1 MQSRVNRL
9 LLGGAA
15 LACLSGLAKA
25 EVLFE
30 KQVQPVLAS
39 ACLSC
44 HGEKKPKGELQLH
57 THAGLLEGGEYG
69 KVVVPGK
76 PDESSLYTTTVLP
89 PDDDDIMPPKGE
101 PLTADQA
108 NVLKEW
114 IAAGAKWPE
123 GVVIEQVRRIDFVK
137 DIKPIL
143 ETACISCH
151 REGHDKGD
159 LRLDERQYAFDAG
172 EYGAAVV
179 PFDLEESSLYQSV
192 ILPAD
197 HDDLM
202 PPSNKGGPL
211 PQEQIDLLRDWI
223 VQGAAWPEGVKLE
236 QVRRDTGEAPEA
248 DGSLAAAPKV
258 VVDIRTKAIES
269 LIKQLEPTMKPY
281 EEEIPGTGVKF
292 ELLPIPSGE
301 FVMGSPAAEP
311 GRQETEGPQH
321 KVKIAPFWM
330 AKTETTWNAYTLF
343 IYEEEEKMVMKIRGY
358 KPELNA
364 ISDAVARPTTPY
376 VEMSFGMGTEDFPA
390 ISMTQHAANTYC
402 KWLTA
407 KTGHYYRLPTE
418 AEWEYAC
425 RAGTTTTYS
434 FGDDPAA
441 IDDYAWHDGNSNFKY
456 QKVGTK
462 KPNPWGLHDMHGN
475 VSEWTLDQFVPD
487 GYAVFTET
495 VSNPFAYGTELYP
508 RVARGGS
515 WMDKPDRLRSAVRI
529 ASAADWKFQDPQL
542 PKSIWYH
549 TDAQFLG
556 FRVIRPLILPSAE
569 EMHKYW
575 TTEGEPD

>member
-1 MQSRVNRL
+1 MQTKVNRL
-9 LLGGAA
+9 LLWGAA
-15 LACLSGLAKA
+15 LAWLGGLAKA
-25 EVLFE
+25 EVSFE

-57 THAGLLEGGEYG
+57 THAGLLEGSEYG

-76 PDESSLYTTTVLP
+76 PEKSTLYTTTVLP
-89 PDDDDIMPPKGE
+89 SDDDEIMPPKGE

-123 GVVIEQVRRIDFVK
+123 GLVIQQVRRIDFVK

-143 ETACISCH
+143 EASCVSCH

-159 LRLDERQYAFDAG
+159 LRLDERQYAFEAG

-179 PFDLEESSLYQSV
+179 PFDLEKGTLYQTV
-192 ILPAD
+192 TLPAD

-211 PQEQIDLLRDWI
+211 PKEQLDLLRDWI
-223 VQGAAWPEGVKLE
+223 VQGAAWPEGLKLE
-236 QVRRDTGEAPEA
+236 QTRRDTGEQPEVG
-248 DGSLAAAPKV
+248 GSLAAAPKG
-258 VVDIRTKAIES
+258 VVDIRNKAIEK
-269 LIKQLEPTMKPY
+269 LIEQFEPTMKSF
-281 EEEIPGTGVKF
+281 EEEIIGTGVKF
-292 ELLPIPSGE
+292 EMLPIPSGE
-301 FVMGSPAAEP
+301 FVRGSPVGES
-311 GRQETEGPQH
+311 GRKETEGPQH

-358 KPELNA
+358 KPQLDA
-364 ISDAVARPTTPY
+364 VSDAVARPTTPY
-376 VEMSFGMGTEDFPA
+376 VEMSFGMGTEGFPA

-425 RAGTTTTYS
+425 RAGTTTMYS
-434 FGDDPAA
+434 FGDDPAL
-441 IDDYAWHDGNSNFKY
+441 IDEYAWHDGNSDSKY

-462 KPNPWGLHDMHGN
+462 KSNAWGLHDMHGN

-487 GYAVFTET
+487 IYATFKDTI
-495 VSNPFAYGTELYP
+495 SNPFEYGKSLYP

-515 WMDKPDRLRSAVRI
+515 WMDKPEQLRSAVRI
-529 ASAADWKFQDPQL
+529 ASSAEWKLQDPQL

-556 FRVIRPLILPSAE
+556 FRVIRPLIVPSAQD
-569 EMHKYW
+569 MHKYW
-575 TTEGEPD
+575 TTEGEPE